1 MAEIQ
6 LRLRGREVSR
16 TPIVN
21 TRITMGRDA
30 SSDVVIDNPAVS
42 RTHAILI
49 YVDNKFRIRDADSEN
64 GLTVNGTAVKDAV
77 LNYGD
82 VIGLGK
88 FELVL
93 LDTGEALNLKA
104 GAQRKPKAKPQDVVE
119 TFEVEQDEA
128 ALARAEVLAIQAAGN
143 ARKKPAAAV
152 DAKPP
157 PRASEPRASA
167 PLAVGAK
174 KGPDTI
180 PVLDAPP
187 EPEAPSKV
195 VAKAPTNPQVAPVA
209 PPVFTQSRIVTEA
222 IAILKVVAVLLVV
235 LLLSLGGVFWY
246 LERNRPDPG
255 HIGRGTNEGAD
266 RAYAESARV
275 NARAHRT

>member
-1 MAEIQ
+1 M
-6 LRLRGREVSR
+6 
-16 TPIVN
+16 N

-30 SSDVVIDNPAVS
+30 SSDVVIDNPGVS

-49 YVDNKFRIRDADSEN
+49 YVDNNFRIRDADSQN

-93 LDTGEALNLKA
+93 LNTGDDLNLKA
-104 GAQRKPKAKPQDVVE
+104 GAQRKAKPKPQDVVE
-119 TFEVEQDEA
+119 TFEVEHDEA
-128 ALARAEVLAIQAAGN
+128 ALAHAEVLAIQAAGN
-143 ARKKPAAAV
+143 ARKKVPVAS

-157 PRASEPRASA
+157 ARAAEPRASA
-167 PLAVGAK
+167 PMVSGGK

-187 EPEAPSKV
+187 EPETPLPSI
-195 VAKAPTNPQVAPVA
+195 AKAASETQPAAVS
-209 PPVFTQSRIVTEA
+209 PPILTQSRIVTEA
-222 IAILKVVAVLLVV
+222 VAILKVVAVLLVI
-235 LLLSLGGVFWY
+235 LLLSLGATIWH
-246 LERNRPDPG
+246 LERSRPDVDQT
-255 HIGRGTNEGAD
+255 GRSTDAITDGMYVELA
-266 RAYAESARV
+266 SARL
-275 NARAHRT
+275 AALT